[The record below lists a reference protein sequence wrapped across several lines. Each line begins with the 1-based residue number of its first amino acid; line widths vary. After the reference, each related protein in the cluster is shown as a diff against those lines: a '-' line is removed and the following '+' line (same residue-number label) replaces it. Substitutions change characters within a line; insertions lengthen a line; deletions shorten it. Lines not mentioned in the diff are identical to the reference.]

1 MARFRSL
8 LSKGID
14 IDPKVMRMIR
24 KRGHLSARVPL
35 VQDSE
40 DADDLYREA
49 ATTLGTSTKAVII
62 AAHLTSNIH
71 INSEF
76 TVSQWTE
83 AHFYRAWASGVPCI
97 LKFPHQSAVAEHE
110 FQVYQSIIDE
120 RKRHLVK
127 VELLTFDN
135 MPVRHANQRS
145 ALKMTQY
152 VSTLSSCARG
162 PTLTDTF
169 NTAANAV
176 FHGLEAIHSAG
187 LCHLDVKPG
196 NIFVDS
202 AGACFLG
209 DYDAV
214 AHQGAEVR
222 RTTEAFLPREFAVL
236 RSRHLLIATPAVDFS
251 MLACTLIH
259 LLDASAPASPSLSD
273 IQDRTSSMSET
284 TGVQI
289 RRIVMDCVGRA
300 NADTVQIEKAR
311 KVCEEM
317 QQRQVQGSANLAAG
331 TSGTES
337 LDIEPLL

>member
-1 MARFRSL
+1 MARFRNL

-24 KRGHLSARVPL
+24 KRGHLSVRVPL
-35 VQDSE
+35 VEDSE
-40 DADDLYREA
+40 EADELYREA
-49 ATTLGTSTKAVII
+49 ATTLGTSTKGII
-62 AAHLTSNIH
+62 NAAHQTSNIK

-76 TVSQWTE
+76 TVAQWTE

-97 LKFPHQSAVAEHE
+97 LKFPQQSTVAEHE

-162 PTLTDTF
+162 PDLVDTF

-176 FHGLEAIHSAG
+176 FHGLEAVHSAG

-209 DYDAV
+209 DYDAAV
-214 AHQGAEVR
+214 HQGAEVR
-222 RTTEAFLPREFAVL
+222 RTTDAFLPREFAVL

-259 LLDASAPASPSLSD
+259 LFDASAPASPSLSD
-273 IQDRTSSMSET
+273 IQDWTSAMNET
-284 TGVQI
+284 TSLQI
-289 RRIVMDCVGRA
+289 RRIVIECVLRA
-300 NADTVQIEKAR
+300 NADTAQVEKAR
-311 KVCEEM
+311 TVYEEL
-317 QQRQVQGSANLAAG
+317 QQRRPQGSASLPAG
-331 TSGTES
+331 ISRSES
-337 LDIEPLL
+337 MDIQPLL